1 MEKLPIPS
9 KAQVLVENE
18 MMNNVQNPADIL
30 PLMNRWLKEYSDIM
44 SEEFNQLHLVTQKS
58 FETKYLIAQ
67 RISLLCEKSK
77 RLFQIIERNRAAS
90 STSSQTTNTDDTGS
104 ISSQL
109 QIIERN
115 HAASSTSSQ
124 TTNTDDSGSTSS
136 GSSTSESALPNIVA
150 SPKPADQLNDDVP
163 STSRSCY
170 TTPTRWSI
178 GSIKTVHR
186 ITYKNPYCADP
197 RKRVLREMNREANL
211 NGTSTST
218 NIQCEDHAASSS
230 ESSVTTSTENTNND
244 IVDSDNNRNVPN
256 GTEETSSSGS
266 SVTTS
271 TENTNN
277 NIVDSDN
284 NRNVPNGT
292 EETSSSGSSVTTS
305 TENTNNNIV
314 DSDNN
319 RNVPNGTEETS
330 SSGSSVTTSTENT
343 NNNIVDSDN
352 NRNVPNGTEETSSSG
367 SSVTTSTENTN
378 NNIVDSDNNRNVP
391 NGTEETQSTNSSN
404 VAESVAAYETV
415 ATSAETNTV
424 STDSAESDDAV
435 SMSTTIPALSPPM
448 ASSTPMPMPSPPSD
462 ENAVHCTVIGPNG
475 TRVPTE
481 KFNAISFTS
490 SSAATRSLLCML
502 FPEEVLATHTLSG
515 KPSPAFLGNDRVR
528 PQKGQLD
535 PKKVEDI
542 MHCVMSRTSCSDKE
556 VRMTI
561 TTKCADSTKKFRR
574 LGRTPRRSD

>member
-170 TTPTRWSI
+170 TTPTRWSNGNI
-178 GSIKTVHR
+178 NTVRR
-186 ITYKNPYCADP
+186 ITYENPYCADP

-211 NGTSTST
+211 NGTST
-218 NIQCEDHAASSS
+218 NIQCEDHAASSTG
-230 ESSVTTSTENTNND
+230 SSITTSTENFND
-244 IVDSDNNRNVPN
+244 SIVDSGNNRNVLN
-256 GTEETSSSGS
+256 Y
-266 SVTTS
+266 
-271 TENTNN
+271 
-277 NIVDSDN
+277 
-284 NRNVPNGT
+284 
-292 EETSSSGSSVTTS
+292 
-305 TENTNNNIV
+305 
-314 DSDNN
+314 
-319 RNVPNGTEETS
+319 
-330 SSGSSVTTSTENT
+330 
-343 NNNIVDSDN
+343 
-352 NRNVPNGTEETSSSG
+352 
-367 SSVTTSTENTN
+367 
-378 NNIVDSDNNRNVP
+378 
-391 NGTEETQSTNSSN
+391 TEETQSTNSS
-404 VAESVAAYETV
+404 SVAG
-415 ATSAETNTV
+415 S
-424 STDSAESDDAV
+424 
-435 SMSTTIPALSPPM
+435 
-448 ASSTPMPMPSPPSD
+448 MPMPSPPTA

-475 TRVPTE
+475 TSVPTE
-481 KFNAISFTS
+481 KFNAISFMS
-490 SSAATRSLLCML
+490 SSAATRSLLCMI
-502 FPEEVLATHTLSG
+502 FPEEVLATNTLSG
-515 KPSPAFLGNDRVR
+515 KSSPAFLGNDRVR

-556 VRMTI
+556 VRLTI

-574 LGRTPRRSD
+574 LSKTPRRSSKIKIKINKLNIFRENKL

>member
-1 MEKLPIPS
+1 MEMLPILS
-9 KAQVLVENE
+9 QAQVLVENE
-18 MMNNVQNPADIL
+18 MMCNVRNPAEIL
-30 PLMNRWLKEYSDIM
+30 PLMNRWLEEYSNIT
-44 SEEFNQLHLVTQKS
+44 SEELNQLHIVTKKS
-58 FETKYLIAQ
+58 IETKYLIAQ
-67 RISLLCEKSK
+67 RMSFLCEEIK
-77 RLFQIIERNRAAS
+77 RLLQIIERAAS
-90 STSSQTTNTDDTGS
+90 STSSQTTNADDT
-104 ISSQL
+104 
-109 QIIERN
+109 
-115 HAASSTSSQ
+115 
-124 TTNTDDSGSTSS
+124 GSTSS

-170 TTPTRWSI
+170 TTPTRWSNGNI
-178 GSIKTVHR
+178 NTVRR
-186 ITYKNPYCADP
+186 ITYENPYCADP
-197 RKRVLREMNREANL
+197 RKRVLREMNGEANL
-211 NGTSTST
+211 SGASTST

-230 ESSVTTSTENTNND
+230 GSSGTTSTENSNNSIVDSGNNRNVLNGTEEASSSGSSVTTSTENSNNS
-244 IVDSDNNRNVPN
+244 IVDSGNNRNVLNGTEETSSSGSSGTTSTENSNNSIVDSGNNRNVLN

-271 TENTNN
+271 TENSNN
-277 NIVDSDN
+277 SIVDSGN
-284 NRNVPNGT
+284 NRNVLN
-292 EETSSSGSSVTTS
+292 
-305 TENTNNNIV
+305 
-314 DSDNN
+314 D
-319 RNVPNGTEETS
+319 
-330 SSGSSVTTSTENT
+330 
-343 NNNIVDSDN
+343 
-352 NRNVPNGTEETSSSG
+352 
-367 SSVTTSTENTN
+367 
-378 NNIVDSDNNRNVP
+378 
-391 NGTEETQSTNSSN
+391 TEETQSTNSSN

-415 ATSAETNTV
+415 ATSAETSTASTNNTG
-424 STDSAESDDAV
+424 

-448 ASSTPMPMPSPPSD
+448 ASSTPMPMPSPPTA

-475 TRVPTE
+475 TKVPTE

-574 LGRTPRRSD
+574 LSKTPRRNN